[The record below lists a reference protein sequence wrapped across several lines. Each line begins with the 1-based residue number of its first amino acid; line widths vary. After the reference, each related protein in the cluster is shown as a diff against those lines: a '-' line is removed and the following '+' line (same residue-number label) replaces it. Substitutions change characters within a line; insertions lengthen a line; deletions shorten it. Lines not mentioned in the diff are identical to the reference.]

1 MDQQTDKQLDSWKD
15 VQTDK
20 RNSTAF
26 MIKLVTVLIASMGQ
40 KNSLKPSKSVNLKIT
55 YQKSS
60 QDIVKRT

>member
-1 MDQQTDKQLDSWKD
+1 MDQQTDKQLDSWKE
-15 VQTDK
+15 TDK

-26 MIKLVTVLIASMGQ
+26 MIKLVAVPIASMGQ
-40 KNSLKPSKSVNLKIT
+40 KNSLKPSQSLNLKIT